1 MIEKE
6 NPGRDDN
13 VGFRPSRFGF
23 ETLGC
28 NFFCSLRMCV
38 MYVRKTFPNPLRVTD
53 VIPKMKELFLPP
65 LFLEKVA

>member
-1 MIEKE
+1 MTLRGGLYFGRFGKFGMIEKE

-28 NFFCSLRMCV
+28 NFFAAYVCV
-38 MYVRKTFPNPLRVTD
+38 
-53 VIPKMKELFLPP
+53 
-65 LFLEKVA
+65 